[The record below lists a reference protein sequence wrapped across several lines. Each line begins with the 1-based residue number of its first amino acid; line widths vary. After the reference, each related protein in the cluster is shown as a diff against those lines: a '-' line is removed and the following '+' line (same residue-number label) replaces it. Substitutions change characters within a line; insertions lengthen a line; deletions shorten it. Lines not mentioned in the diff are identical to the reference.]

1 LCLFF
6 LRIKWWIIVFSGTK
20 GTLRALYDYDAR
32 AEDDLSFKK
41 GDLLVLL
48 DDRYGLLNSDIFNQV
63 GVYPLDITHYPQDT
77 TH

>member
-6 LRIKWWIIVFSGTK
+6 LRIKWWIIVFSGNK

-41 GDLLVLL
+41 GDLLFLL

-63 GVYPLDITHYPQDT
+63 FCQKNSSYFIVDV
-77 TH
+77 